1 MKKMKQWKKYG
12 AFMCAMVMCLSLAA
26 CGSADSTPTSSAETE
41 NAESDGEEMVTDAAS
56 LDGMWSINGGTKLY
70 FDSEDGYYIYRSY
83 YGVGGRGEMS
93 ESPED
98 GKPMITFNGFMYD
111 FVLQSDGVLMPNQN
125 GDGNG
130 LNIHRNTFKRDETAK
145 LAAWETDNW
154 DGMWQN
160 AVGETIVIDTANMI
174 YTASSPDYSMDGTL
188 GDEGE
193 GMGLYLYDNDG
204 RAYLCASEDGNSFTV
219 SGEYPGRY
227 SEDGH
232 FDGVFYRDGDIAA
245 YTDLE
250 NAKFYYGNGSDTWLW
265 YNDGVNEYFL
275 GDEYKLGDDGLAYY
289 EADNKIYPAGWIPD
303 EPYDPSVDWGEN
315 AQGETGMSSEN
326 DAQNG
331 NTVND
336 TLNGGLNTDA
346 GVDFSHFEGIW
357 YYVGD
362 LSAETYIVMD
372 ASGNWSY
379 YQRAPGAEPAEMDC
393 GTLTQDA
400 DAADIYYA
408 ESTMYDGV
416 SHQVFVGDGDVFL
429 WDEEGYYY
437 LME

>member
-1 MKKMKQWKKYG
+1 
-12 AFMCAMVMCLSLAA
+12 
-26 CGSADSTPTSSAETE
+26 
-41 NAESDGEEMVTDAAS
+41 
-56 LDGMWSINGGTKLY
+56 
-70 FDSEDGYYIYRSY
+70 
-83 YGVGGRGEMS
+83 
-93 ESPED
+93 
-98 GKPMITFNGFMYD
+98 
-111 FVLQSDGVLMPNQN
+111 
-125 GDGNG
+125 
-130 LNIHRNTFKRDETAK
+130 
-145 LAAWETDNW
+145 
-154 DGMWQN
+154 MWQN

-193 GMGLYLYDNDG
+193 GMGLYLYDNED
-204 RAYLCASEDGNSFTV
+204 RAYLCASEDGNSFTL

-227 SEDGH
+227 SDDGH

-245 YTDLE
+245 YTNLE

-275 GDEYKLGDDGLAYY
+275 GDEYKLGDDGLASY
-289 EADNKIYPAGWIPD
+289 EADNKVYPGGWIPD

-315 AQGETGMSSEN
+315 SQEETSINSEN
-326 DAQNG
+326 
-331 NTVND
+331 
-336 TLNGGLNTDA
+336 
-346 GVDFSHFEGIW
+346 DFSHFEGIW
-357 YYVGD
+357 YYDGD

-429 WDEEGYYY
+429 WDEEGNYY

>member
-1 MKKMKQWKKYG
+1 
-12 AFMCAMVMCLSLAA
+12 
-26 CGSADSTPTSSAETE
+26 
-41 NAESDGEEMVTDAAS
+41 
-56 LDGMWSINGGTKLY
+56 
-70 FDSEDGYYIYRSY
+70 
-83 YGVGGRGEMS
+83 
-93 ESPED
+93 
-98 GKPMITFNGFMYD
+98 
-111 FVLQSDGVLMPNQN
+111 MPNQN
-125 GDGNG
+125 GDGDG
-130 LNIHRNTFKRDETAK
+130 LNIHRNTFKRDDTAK
-145 LAAWETDNW
+145 LAEWEANNW

-193 GMGLYLYDNDG
+193 GMGLYLYDNED
-204 RAYLCASEDGNSFTV
+204 RAYLCASEDGNSFTL
-219 SGEYPGRY
+219 SGQYPGRY
-227 SEDGH
+227 SDDGH

-250 NAKFYYGNGSDTWLW
+250 KAKFYYGNGSDTWLW

-275 GDEYKLGDDGLAYY
+275 GDEYKIGDDGLAYY
-289 EADNKIYPAGWIPD
+289 EADNKVYPGGWIPD

-315 AQGETGMSSEN
+315 AQEETSINLEN
-326 DAQNG
+326 
-331 NTVND
+331 
-336 TLNGGLNTDA
+336 
-346 GVDFSHFEGIW
+346 DFSHFEGIW
-357 YYVGD
+357 YYDGD

-400 DAADIYYA
+400 DAANIYYA

-416 SHQVFVGDGDVFL
+416 SHQVFAGDGDVFL
-429 WDEEGYYY
+429 WDEEGNYY

>member
-1 MKKMKQWKKYG
+1 MKKWKKYG
-12 AFMCAMVMCLSLAA
+12 AFMFAMVMCLSFAA
-26 CGSADSTPTSSAETE
+26 CGSSDSIAASSEETE
-41 NAESDGEEMVTDAAS
+41 NAEGDSEELVTDAAS

-70 FDSEDGYYIYRSY
+70 FDSEGGYYIYRSY
-83 YGVGGRGEMS
+83 YGVGGRGEML
-93 ESPED
+93 EAPED
-98 GKPMITFNGFMYD
+98 GKPMMTFNGFMYD
-111 FVLQSDGVLMPNQN
+111 FVLRSDGVLMPNQN
-125 GDGNG
+125 GDGDG
-130 LNIHRNTFKRDETAK
+130 LNIHRNTFKRDDTAK
-145 LAAWETDNW
+145 LAEWEANNR

-193 GMGLYLYDNDG
+193 GMGLYLYDNED
-204 RAYLCASEDGNSFTV
+204 RAYLCASEDGNSFTL
-219 SGEYPGRY
+219 SGQYPGRY
-227 SEDGH
+227 SDDGH

-250 NAKFYYGNGSDTWLW
+250 KAKFYYGNGSDTWLW

-275 GDEYKLGDDGLAYY
+275 GDEYKIGEDGLAYY
-289 EADNKIYPAGWIPD
+289 EADNKVYPGGWISD

-315 AQGETGMSSEN
+315 AQEETGINLEN
-326 DAQNG
+326 
-331 NTVND
+331 
-336 TLNGGLNTDA
+336 
-346 GVDFSHFEGIW
+346 DFSHFEGIW
-357 YYVGD
+357 YYDGD

-416 SHQVFVGDGDVFL
+416 SHQVFAGNGDVFL
-429 WDEEGYYY
+429 WDEEGNYY